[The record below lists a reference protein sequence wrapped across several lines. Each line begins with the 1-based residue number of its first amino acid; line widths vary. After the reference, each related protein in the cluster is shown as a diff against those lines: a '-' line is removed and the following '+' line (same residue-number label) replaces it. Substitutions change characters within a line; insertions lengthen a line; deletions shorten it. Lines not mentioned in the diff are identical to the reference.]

1 MKKLLLLFCMLA
13 CFTQSSLAASNITRL
28 DLLNQAE
35 FRILSEDLGSAL
47 SYKPITPS
55 EPLGISGFDL
65 GLEVTSTDMK
75 RSSQAMS
82 KASNNN
88 GSSISNLY
96 VPKLHI
102 AKGLPFNLDIAAF
115 YSSIPS
121 TNIKLYGAELR
132 YAILEGGVTSPAV
145 AIRGSYTKLKGV
157 TQLAFDTKGLDISIS
172 KGLAMFTPYVG
183 IGRVYVNSTPD
194 ATTGRTAE
202 KFNQSKVFGGIN
214 MNFGLTNF
222 ALELDKTGS
231 AKSYGAKL
239 GFRF

>member
-1 MKKLLLLFCMLA
+1 MKKLLALFCTLA
-13 CFTQSSLAASNITRL
+13 CFTQPGLAANDITTL
-28 DLLNQAE
+28 GALTQAE

-47 SYKPITPS
+47 SYKPVTPA
-55 EPLGISGFDL
+55 EPLGVSGFDL
-65 GLEVTSTDMK
+65 GLEVSSTDMK
-75 RSSQAMS
+75 RSSQAWL
-82 KASNNN
+82 KAS
-88 GSSISNLY
+88 GSSISDLY

-132 YAILEGGVTSPAV
+132 YAILDGGLTSPAV
-145 AIRGSYTKLKGV
+145 AIRGSYTKMRGV
-157 TQLAFDTKGLDISIS
+157 TQLAFDTKGLDVSIS
-172 KGLAMFTPYVG
+172 KGFTLFTPYAG
-183 IGRVYVNSTPD
+183 IGQVWSDSNPNDPTL
-194 ATTGRTAE
+194 AAE
-202 KFNQSKVFGGIN
+202 KFNQGKVFGGVN

-231 AKSYGAKL
+231 ANSYSAKL

>member
-1 MKKLLLLFCMLA
+1 MKKLLALFCTLA
-13 CFTQSSLAASNITRL
+13 CFTQAGLAANDITSL
-28 DLLNQAE
+28 GALTQAE

-47 SYKPITPS
+47 SYKPVTPA
-55 EPLGISGFDL
+55 EPLGVSGFDL
-65 GLEVTSTDMK
+65 GLEVSSTDMK
-75 RSSQAMS
+75 RSSQAWL
-82 KASNNN
+82 KAS
-88 GSSISNLY
+88 GSSISDLY

-132 YAILEGGVTSPAV
+132 YAILDGGLTSPAV
-145 AIRGSYTKLKGV
+145 AIRGSYTKMRGV
-157 TQLAFDTKGLDISIS
+157 TQLAFDTKGLDVSIS
-172 KGLAMFTPYVG
+172 KGFTLFTPYAG
-183 IGRVYVNSTPD
+183 IGQVWSDSNPNDPTL
-194 ATTGRTAE
+194 AAE
-202 KFNQSKVFGGIN
+202 KFNQGKVFGGVN

-231 AKSYGAKL
+231 ANSYSAKL

>member
-1 MKKLLLLFCMLA
+1 MKKLLPLFCALS
-13 CFTQSSLAASNITRL
+13 CFAQSGFAANDITT
-28 DLLNQAE
+28 LNVLSQAE

-75 RSSQAMS
+75 RSSQAFS
-82 KASNNN
+82 KATNN

-132 YAILEGGVTSPAV
+132 YAILEGGVASPAV

-172 KGLAMFTPYVG
+172 KGFALFTPYAG
-183 IGRVYVNSTPD
+183 IGRVSTKSTPNVS
-194 ATTGRTAE
+194 GLVAE
-202 KFNQSKVFGGIN
+202 SFSQSKVFGGIN

-231 AKSYGAKL
+231 ANSYGAKL